1 MSNKNVKKA
10 KRGLLGWIFYF
21 AGEKKGQYI
30 VSVFFALFS
39 VACCIAPYFMI
50 AQIVRQLMNGVRDWK
65 LFLIECG
72 ITALFWLGNVLFHA
86 VSTSMSHIATFNL
99 LGNIRK
105 KMCDKLTRVP
115 LGTVLDMPSG
125 SLKSIMIERIDSM
138 ETTLAHI
145 VPEYTSN
152 ILLSVVLIVY
162 LFVLD
167 WRLALACLAVLPVG
181 FIAMCFMFKD
191 GPARFKY
198 ALDKTKVLND
208 TAVEYINGIEVI
220 KAFGKSKSSYERFV
234 VAAKEGSDCYVE
246 WMRDC
251 IWPHAVATIVTPSL
265 IFSLLPI
272 GGFMFLNG
280 AIDASMFISVIILA
294 LSAVQPFLIAF
305 TYHDDIAKAG
315 AIFGEVGSIMD
326 LPELDRPAVDAK
338 KPKDNSIV
346 LRNVKFSYH
355 KEIENEEKKEILHGI
370 NMTLPQGSYTAFVGP
385 SGSGKS
391 TIARLIASLW
401 DVDSGSIEIGGV
413 NIKDLSL
420 QEYNSRVAYVSQDNF
435 LFDMSVREN
444 IRLGRQNASDAEVE
458 DVAKKSGCYD
468 FIMSLENG
476 FETVVG
482 GSGAHLSGGERQRI
496 AIARAMMKDAPI
508 VILDEATAY
517 TDPEN
522 EAIIQKSVAQLVKG
536 KTLVVIA
543 HRLSTVSD
551 ADKIYVIKDGAIDS
565 EGTHEELLSQ
575 NGLYKNMWEAHI
587 SSKDGE

>member
-1 MSNKNVKKA
+1 
-10 KRGLLGWIFYF
+10 
-21 AGEKKGQYI
+21 
-30 VSVFFALFS
+30 
-39 VACCIAPYFMI
+39 
-50 AQIVRQLMNGVRDWK
+50 
-65 LFLIECG
+65 
-72 ITALFWLGNVLFHA
+72 
-86 VSTSMSHIATFNL
+86 
-99 LGNIRK
+99 
-105 KMCDKLTRVP
+105 
-115 LGTVLDMPSG
+115 
-125 SLKSIMIERIDSM
+125 
-138 ETTLAHI
+138 
-145 VPEYTSN
+145 
-152 ILLSVVLIVY
+152 
-162 LFVLD
+162 
-167 WRLALACLAVLPVG
+167 
-181 FIAMCFMFKD
+181 
-191 GPARFKY
+191 
-198 ALDKTKVLND
+198 
-208 TAVEYINGIEVI
+208 
-220 KAFGKSKSSYERFV
+220 
-234 VAAKEGSDCYVE
+234 
-246 WMRDC
+246 
-251 IWPHAVATIVTPSL
+251 
-265 IFSLLPI
+265 
-272 GGFMFLNG
+272 
-280 AIDASMFISVIILA
+280 
-294 LSAVQPFLIAF
+294 
-305 TYHDDIAKAG
+305 
-315 AIFGEVGSIMD
+315 
-326 LPELDRPAVDAK
+326 
-338 KPKDNSIV
+338 
-346 LRNVKFSYH
+346 
-355 KEIENEEKKEILHGI
+355 
-370 NMTLPQGSYTAFVGP
+370 MTLPQGSYTAFVGP

>member
-1 MSNKNVKKA
+1 
-10 KRGLLGWIFYF
+10 
-21 AGEKKGQYI
+21 
-30 VSVFFALFS
+30 
-39 VACCIAPYFMI
+39 
-50 AQIVRQLMNGVRDWK
+50 
-65 LFLIECG
+65 
-72 ITALFWLGNVLFHA
+72 
-86 VSTSMSHIATFNL
+86 
-99 LGNIRK
+99 
-105 KMCDKLTRVP
+105 
-115 LGTVLDMPSG
+115 
-125 SLKSIMIERIDSM
+125 M

-152 ILLSVVLIVY
+152 ILLSIVLIVY

-167 WRLALACLAVLPVG
+167 WRLALACMAVLPVG
-181 FIAMCFMFKD
+181 IIAMCFMMKD

-198 ALDKTKVLND
+198 ALDKTKALND

-234 VAAKEGSDCYVE
+234 TAAKEGAACYVE

-251 IWPHAVATIVTPSL
+251 IWPHAVATVVTPSL

-272 GGFMFLNG
+272 GGFMFLQG
-280 AIDASMFISVIILA
+280 KVDASLFITLIILA

-305 TYHDDIAKAG
+305 TYHDDIAKAK
-315 AIFGEVGSIMD
+315 AIFGEVGSIMELAELERPTVNKA
-326 LPELDRPAVDAK
+326 LPA
-338 KPKDNSIV
+338 DNSIV
-346 LRNVKFSYH
+346 LKDVRFSYKKDSVVEPCDVCDANSFSND
-355 KEIENEEKKEILHGI
+355 KEMSSSGLTRGSSEILHGI
-370 NMTLPQGSYTAFVGP
+370 NMTLPQGSYSAFVGP

-413 NIKDLSL
+413 NIKALSL
-420 QEYNSRVAYVSQDNF
+420 EEYNNRLAYVSQDNF
-435 LFDMSVREN
+435 LFDLSVRDN
-444 IRLGRQNASDAEVE
+444 IRMGRQTATDAEVE
-458 DVAKKSGCYD
+458 DIARKAGCYD

-476 FETVVG
+476 FDTIVG

-522 EAIIQKSVAQLVKG
+522 EAIIQKSVAQLVKD
-536 KTLVVIA
+536 KTLIVIA
-543 HRLSTVSD
+543 HRLSTVKD
-551 ADKIYVIKDGAIDS
+551 ADKLYVIKDGQIDS
-565 EGTHEELLSQ
+565 EGSHEELLAL

-587 SSKDGE
+587 ESKDE